1 MFITLEGPEGSG
13 KSTQMARLAEWLRE
27 RGVPLVVTREPGGT
41 EIGNQIRQVLMATGN
56 LGMTAETEFL
66 LFSASRAQIVRD
78 VIRPAL
84 RAGTVVICDRYY
96 DSSLAYQGYGRG
108 LDMDALRQ
116 ITRFATDG
124 LSPDLTLLLD
134 IDVEEGLLRR
144 RRATQTE
151 GAEWTR
157 LDAQTVAFHQRV
169 REGYHELAR
178 MAPERWQMVNAGQA
192 ADQVQRDIRR
202 VVEHALKVQGKA

>member
-13 KSTQMARLAEWLRE
+13 KSTQMALLAAWLRE
-27 RGVPLVVTREPGGT
+27 QGVPLVVTREPGGT
-41 EIGNQIRQVLMATGN
+41 EIGNQIRQVLMSTGN

-66 LFSASRAQIVRD
+66 LFSASRAQVVRE

-84 RAGTVVICDRYY
+84 AEGKVVLCDRFF

-108 LDMDALRQ
+108 LELAALEQ
-116 ITRFATDG
+116 ITTFATDG
-124 LSPDLTLLLD
+124 LTPNLTLFLD
-134 IDVEEGLLRR
+134 IDVEAGLLRR
-144 RRATQTE
+144 RRATQNE

-169 REGYHELAR
+169 REGYYELLRHAPAR
-178 MAPERWQMVNAGQA
+178 WITIDAAQEPEA
-192 ADQVQRDIRR
+192 
-202 VVEHALKVQGKA
+202 VQGALRQVLREKLQLS

>member
-13 KSTQMARLAEWLRE
+13 KSTQMVRLAEWLE
-27 RGVPLVVTREPGGT
+27 ARGIAFLATREPGGT
-41 EIGNQIRQVLMATGN
+41 DIGNQIRQVLMATGN

-84 RAGTVVICDRYY
+84 EAGKVVLCDRFY

-108 LDMDALRQ
+108 LEIAVLQQ
-116 ITRFATDG
+116 ITRFATGG
-124 LSPDLTLLLD
+124 LTPDLTLLLD
-134 IDVEEGLLRR
+134 IDVEQGLHRR
-144 RRATQTE
+144 RRAAQTE

-169 REGYHELAR
+169 REGYHTLA
-178 MAPERWQMVNAGQA
+178 AENPTRWRIIDAGQEA
-192 ADQVQRDIRR
+192 EQVQLALRK
-202 VVEHALKVQGKA
+202 VVETALSKQL